1 MLSFQDGMV
10 LVPVGHSVCSLE
22 CGEHKCTAPC
32 EGKIVGHCKSAPF
45 TLDGVEARLDVLD
58 QALHAILDE
67 IRECQRRKQ
76 TLTKCL
82 GGCVTFEIH
91 DLEDTEMLSEET
103 ASCGE
108 LDFDSEATDDESWD
122 DDDTSGFR
130 DAGFADSSPIVSSPE
145 GVDWEHGLDD
155 VGIARCSRCGART
168 PMESACMD
176 GHEELCS
183 SRPGRLPLLTISD
196 EVSCEETSRNVLL
209 DFFCQG
215 ASFLRSFATP
225 QLDLEHH
232 AISH

>member
-22 CGEHKCTAPC
+22 CGERKCTASC
-32 EGKIVGHCKSAPF
+32 EGKSDGHCESAPF
-45 TLDGVEARLDVLD
+45 TLEGVEARLDVLD

-103 ASCGE
+103 ASCGV

-122 DDDTSGFR
+122 DDMLYFR
-130 DAGFADSSPIVSSPE
+130 DAGFADSSPIVSLPE
-145 GVDWEHGLDD
+145 GVDWERGLDD
-155 VGIARCSRCGART
+155 VGIARCSSCGART
-168 PMESACMD
+168 PMESASMD

-183 SRPGRLPLLTISD
+183 SPPRRLPLLTITD
-196 EVSCEETSRNVLL
+196 EVSCENASRNVLL

-215 ASFLRSFATP
+215 ASFLRNFAMP
-225 QLDLEHH
+225 QLERH
-232 AISH
+232 AMSH